1 MTAQHERPA
10 PSRDEQG
17 GTPKGEET
25 LRAIIGILVAEIL
38 GWAASGPLQPWI
50 RVLLVLL
57 LAFLGGVLFYYVQ
70 VMIWLFT
77 WLTRNAKNLPGLL
90 GHVLGAFFNVVR
102 HLFSGL
108 AMLSGRSLRAV
119 FCVIL
124 LIAATCLI
132 SSFHSWPWTSCAI
145 AWEVRLAASSE
156 TAPAVQHAAET
167 FMRGTADWRGC
178 RTANITIIAPDSASE
193 LRRRL
198 ASGWNATPPHTPGP
212 RPVLWI
218 ADSPAEVT
226 QIRAVSSARIS
237 RVTTV
242 ATSPLVIAMPQAT
255 AELITSGLD
264 EPGAFTWAQLINGVR
279 SPRAVLRT
287 HPRTSNVGLLATVGL
302 EESLP
307 GEDKQA
313 ERDALEARIGGGVG
327 WAEDVHDVMCR
338 FLDADDASG
347 DRVPAFIMSEQQL
360 YEFNMARSGTG
371 TGSWTRADCAR
382 AAIRPGPVPR
392 LRPLY
397 PSGTDGRH
405 VPGLIYQCVP
415 LDWADQPTPPAVS
428 EIVRAFC
435 DHLAT
440 ALTRLG
446 FRDADGRLPA
456 LDSAAELAADA
467 AVAPE
472 WPSDITGALAR
483 AAVPRLGDHVLLAVD
498 VSGSMSNSLN
508 TGGDRLRAATDTAK
522 TLVAHMPG
530 ALTTGLWTYPAAN
543 PEATHEVLAPPAQ
556 VTDGGAALAALLDPV
571 RLATNRM
578 DRSLSRL
585 VRAGVA
591 ELAGKDGHRVLVVL
605 TDGGG
610 ADFDEFPLTEDSG
623 VEIVLLTFGGRG
635 CNHPGLAEGA
645 PQDGL
650 VCYPVDGAPPDHAVS
665 SLRTYLTAAAGGA
678 R

>member
-1 MTAQHERPA
+1 MMAQQERPA
-10 PSRDEQG
+10 PSRDDQG
-17 GTPKGEET
+17 GAPKGEET
-25 LRAIIGILVAEIL
+25 LRTIIGILVAEIL
-38 GWAASGPLQPWI
+38 GWAASSGPLQPWI
-50 RVLLVLL
+50 RVLLILL
-57 LAFLGGVLFYYVQ
+57 LALLGGVLFYYVQ
-70 VMIWLFT
+70 GVIWFFT
-77 WLTRNAKNLPGLL
+77 WLARNARKLPGLL

-102 HLFSGL
+102 HLFSGV

-132 SSFHSWPWTSCAI
+132 YSFRSWPWAPCPI

-167 FMRGTADWRGC
+167 FMRDTADWRGC
-178 RTANITIIAPDSASE
+178 RTANITITAPDSASE

-198 ASGWNATPPHTPGP
+198 AGGWNATPPHTPGP

-218 ADSPAEVT
+218 ADSPAEVA
-226 QIRAVSSARIS
+226 QVRDVSSARIG
-237 RVTTV
+237 RVETV
-242 ATSPLVIAMPQAT
+242 ATSPLVLAMPHAT
-255 AELITSGLD
+255 ADLITSGLD

-307 GEDKQA
+307 GEDRKA
-313 ERDALEARIGGGVG
+313 ERDALEARIGGRVG

-347 DRVPAFIMSEQQL
+347 DRVPAFVMSEQQL

-371 TGSWTRADCAR
+371 TGSWTRADCAGS
-382 AAIRPGPVPR
+382 AARPGPVPR

-397 PSGTDGRH
+397 PRGPDGRH
-405 VPGLIYQCVP
+405 IHSLIYQCVP

-435 DHLAT
+435 GHLAT

-456 LDSAAELAADA
+456 LDSAGELAADA
-467 AVAPE
+467 AVAPD
-472 WPSDITGALAR
+472 WPSDITGTLAR

-498 VSGSMSNSLN
+498 VTGSMSNSLN
-508 TGGDRLRAATDTAK
+508 TDGDRLRAATDTAK

-530 ALTTGLWTYPAAN
+530 ALTTALWTYPAADA
-543 PEATHEVLAPPAQ
+543 EATHEVLAPPAP
-556 VTDGGAALAALLDPV
+556 VRDDGAALAALLDPV
-571 RLATNRM
+571 QLATDRT

-585 VRAGVA
+585 VRAGVE
-591 ELAGKDGHRVLVVL
+591 ELAGRDGQRVLVVF

-610 ADFDEFPLTEDSG
+610 ADFDESPLTGTAG

-635 CNHPGLAEGA
+635 CDHPGLAEGT
-645 PQDGL
+645 PREGL
-650 VCYPVDGAPPDHAVS
+650 LCYPVDSDPPDQAVS
-665 SLRTYLTAAAGGA
+665 SLRTYLTVPSGGA
-678 R
+678 